1 MRIDR
6 QKYRQKMLT
15 KTAIEPIVPT
25 QRLRVLEDLACSIV
39 EQSAKLSAKL
49 REPLR
54 VQVSELTRWMHCYY
68 SNLIEGQQTRVRD
81 IEAALKQDFAA
92 EPKKRDLQQLSLAHL
107 EVQKWAA
114 AQTGSPFSS
123 AFICELHRQFY
134 EKLPASMRVATTS
147 KGKKKPLVPGELRD
161 RDVEVGTHLGP
172 PHELVPKL
180 LGHFQWRY
188 ESDDL
193 SRIQRIIAIGASHH
207 RLAWIHPF
215 RDGNGRVVR
224 LFSDALIRQLGIDGG
239 GLWSLSRGFARNR
252 TEYYE
257 RLSNADQKR
266 STSSADDGR
275 GHLSERALWD
285 FCEFTLRTMIDQ
297 ITFME
302 QLLDLDGLERRIEHY
317 VRVVDT
323 QVAPD
328 ADRIFLLLRE
338 ALLRGEFPRGE
349 AARIVG
355 VGDRTG
361 RSTLTLAIEA
371 GLLVSD
377 TPKAAVRLGLP
388 AKVHET
394 YFPQLFP
401 THQVTS
407 TT

>member
-1 MRIDR
+1 
-6 QKYRQKMLT
+6 MLT
-15 KTAIEPIVPT
+15 ITAIEPVIPT
-25 QRLRVLEDLACSIV
+25 QKLRLLEDLACTIV
-39 EQSAKLSAKL
+39 ERSARLSAKL

-54 VQVSELTRWMHCYY
+54 VQVAELTRWMHCYY

-81 IEAALKQDFAA
+81 IEAALKKDFAA

-107 EVQKWAA
+107 EVQRWAA
-114 AQTGSPFSS
+114 AQTGSPFT
-123 AFICELHRQFY
+123 ADFIRELHRRFY
-134 EKLPASMRVATTS
+134 AQLPAAMRVATS
-147 KGKKKPLVPGELRD
+147 KGEKTPLTGGELRD
-161 RDVEVGTHLGP
+161 RDVEVGTHVGP
-172 PHELVPKL
+172 PHEIVPGL
-180 LGHFQWRY
+180 LGHFEWRY
-188 ESDDL
+188 ESAEF
-193 SRIQRIIAIGASHH
+193 SRILRIIATGACHH

-224 LFSDALIRQLGIDGG
+224 LFSDAVIRQLGIDGG

-257 RLSNADQKR
+257 RLSNADQER
-266 STSSADDGR
+266 SSSNADDGR
-275 GHLSERALWD
+275 GHLSEGALWD
-285 FCEFTLRTMIDQ
+285 FCEFTLRVMADQ

-317 VRVVDT
+317 VGVVDA
-323 QVAPD
+323 QVAPQ
-328 ADRIFLLLRE
+328 ANRVFLLLRE

-355 VGDRTG
+355 ASERTG
-361 RSTLTLAIEA
+361 RSVLSLAIDA

-401 THQVTS
+401 VNQVTGNVG
-407 TT
+407 

>member
-1 MRIDR
+1 
-6 QKYRQKMLT
+6 MLT
-15 KTAIEPIVPT
+15 KTAIDPVVPV
-25 QRLRVLEDLACSIV
+25 QKLQLLEDMACTV
-39 EQSAKLSAKL
+39 AETAARLSAKL

-54 VQVSELTRWMHCYY
+54 AQVAELTRWMHCYY

-81 IEAALKQDFAA
+81 IEAALKKDFAA
-92 EPKKRDLQQLSLAHL
+92 EPEKRNLQQLSLAHL
-107 EVQKWAA
+107 EVQRWAA
-114 AQTGSPFSS
+114 AQTGSPYSTD
-123 AFICELHRQFY
+123 FIRELHRRFY
-134 EKLPASMRVATTS
+134 AQLPAAMRVATTS
-147 KGKKKPLVPGELRD
+147 RGEKTPLIPGEFRD
-161 RDVEVGTHLGP
+161 RDVEVGMHIGP
-172 PHELVPKL
+172 PHELVPDL
-180 LGHFQWRY
+180 LEHFQGRY
-188 ESDDL
+188 ESADF

-224 LFSDALIRQLGIDGG
+224 LFSDAVIRQLGIDGG

-252 TEYYE
+252 TEYFQ
-257 RLSNADQKR
+257 RLSNAGQER
-266 STSSADDGR
+266 SSSSADDGR

-285 FCEFTLRTMIDQ
+285 FCHFTLRVMADQ
-297 ITFME
+297 IAFME

-317 VRVVDT
+317 VRVVDA

-328 ADRIFLLLRE
+328 GGRVFLLLRE

-355 VGDRTG
+355 ASDRTG
-361 RSTLTLAIEA
+361 RSVLALAVAA

-377 TPKAAVRLGLP
+377 TPKAPVRLGLP

-401 THQVTS
+401 ADQITGRA
-407 TT
+407 